1 MTDFRRTGLRPV
13 ATLAALAVVVAA
25 CGGGG
30 DAADTTSI
38 TTDAPATTTEADAT
52 TTTED
57 SSTTSS
63 TERETTTTTTIPPT
77 PREPLTGVEIAS
89 FDDIDPRPAL
99 AVKIN
104 NHPESRRN
112 HSGLGAADIVF
123 EELVEGSITRFAAV
137 FHSQGSDPVGPI
149 RSGRSQDVD
158 LLTSFREPLFA
169 WSGGNPGVTRL
180 IADSTLTDLNPFR
193 NRTASGAYYRGPGK
207 APHNFYSST
216 DRLWALTPEDH
227 PGPPPQQYRY
237 LETDE
242 EFDGEAASGF
252 DLDIGSID
260 VTWEWDDEQGAWLRS
275 QEGSAHNDVVHG
287 RIDAANVIV
296 MITEYRP
303 SRIDARS
310 PEAQTVGN
318 GPVYVFSDGEV
329 IEGRW
334 QREFNGFAIEW
345 VDADGEII
353 ELTPGPTWIELA
365 PAVPTLDVANP
376 TTDIEIRY
384 AE

>member
-1 MTDFRRTGLRPV
+1 MTDIRRAGLRSAGALV
-13 ATLAALAVVVAA
+13 ALALVAAA

-30 DAADTTSI
+30 DDAAETT
-38 TTDAPATTTEADAT
+38 TAPTDAPTTTESSTTTSTERATTT
-52 TTTED
+52 
-57 SSTTSS
+57 S
-63 TERETTTTTTIPPT
+63 ERETTTTSTIPPT
-77 PREPLTGVEIAS
+77 PREPLTGVEIDS

-104 NHPESRRN
+104 NHPAARRN

-123 EELVEGSITRFAAV
+123 EELVEGTITRFAAV

-193 NRTASGAYYRGPGK
+193 NREASGAYYRGPGS

-237 LETDE
+237 LDSDE
-242 EFDGEAASGF
+242 EFEGEAVTSF

-260 VTWEWDDEQGAWLRS
+260 ITWDWDAEQGVWLRS
-275 QEGSAHNDVVHG
+275 QEGSPHDDVVHG
-287 RIDAANVIV
+287 RIDAENVIV

-303 SRIDARS
+303 SQIDARS
-310 PEAQTVGN
+310 PEAQTIGN
-318 GPVYVFSDGEV
+318 GPIYVFSEGQV

-334 QREFNGFAIEW
+334 QRDFNGFAIEW
-345 VDADGEII
+345 VDDDGEIV

-376 TTDIEIRY
+376 TTDIDITY

>member
-1 MTDFRRTGLRPV
+1 MIITNRTGLRP
-13 ATLAALAVVVAA
+13 LAAATALALVLVA

-30 DAADTTSI
+30 DDAADTTTASTEAP
-38 TTDAPATTTEADAT
+38 TTTAAAPTTTARAATTTEA
-52 TTTED
+52 
-57 SSTTSS
+57 
-63 TERETTTTTTIPPT
+63 ETTTTTTVPPT
-77 PREPLTGVEIAS
+77 PREPLSGVEIAS
-89 FDDIDPRPAL
+89 FDDIDPKPAL

-104 NHPESRRN
+104 NHPAARRN
-112 HSGLGAADIVF
+112 HSGLGSADIVF
-123 EELVEGSITRFAAV
+123 EELVEGTITRFAAV
-137 FHSQGSDPVGPI
+137 FHSAGSDPVGPI

-180 IADSTLTDLNPFR
+180 IAESTLTDLNPFR
-193 NRTASGAYYRGPGK
+193 TSAGGAYYRGPGST
-207 APHNFYSST
+207 PHNFYSTT

-237 LETDE
+237 LDE
-242 EFDGEAASGF
+242 GEDFAGDEAVDSF

-260 VTWEWDDEQGAWLRS
+260 ITWEWDDEQGVWLRS
-275 QEGSAHNDVVHG
+275 QEGSPHDDVLHG
-287 RIDAANVIV
+287 RIDAENVIV
-296 MITEYRP
+296 MVTEYKP
-303 SRIDARS
+303 STIDARS

-318 GPVYVFSDGEV
+318 GPVFVFSDGEV

-334 QREFNGFAIEW
+334 QREFNLFALEF
-345 VDADGEII
+345 VDDEGEVI

-365 PAVPTLDVANP
+365 PAVGTLDVANP
-376 TTDIEIRY
+376 TTDIEIFY